1 MRGAL
6 TIGFVGR
13 ATLVVIALCAV
24 TAMAWLGREILFIA
38 FFAILVALFLSFFV
52 DPLVRWGVP
61 RTVAVI
67 GVVLIL
73 IALVV
78 LLTALA
84 WPTLNKQIIVVRA
97 EFPGA
102 VEDVTDWIQK
112 EYNKVLGEV
121 GQPSTAATD
130 VRRWVEQGLSNAL
143 AGALPFLNTA
153 IGAVVG
159 ILLLFFAGIYL
170 TVDPQLYIRGLVRLV
185 PPGGRN
191 RFARS
196 LDATGHDLRRW
207 ILGTVVNM
215 IIIGILSTLG
225 LLLLGVPAALAL
237 GLIAA
242 ALEFIPIFGP
252 VLSAIPAVAV
262 ALLTSPKLALWTI
275 VLYIVIQEFEA
286 HVLSPLVMRGAVRI
300 PPVLTLL
307 IGTFMFI
314 LFGFLG
320 LLLAVPLLAAALVLM
335 RCLYVKPLEMH
346 APPVGLE
353 E

>member
-1 MRGAL
+1 MS
-6 TIGFVGR
+6 
-13 ATLVVIALCAV
+13 
-24 TAMAWLGREILFIA
+24 WLGREILFIA
-38 FFAILVALFLSFFV
+38 FFSILVALFLSYFV
-52 DPLVRWGVP
+52 DPLVRWGIP

-78 LLTALA
+78 FLAVLA
-84 WPTLNKQIIVVRA
+84 WPTLNEQIIIVRA

-102 VEDVTDWIQK
+102 VDDVTDWIQK
-112 EYNKVLGEV
+112 EYNKILGEV
-121 GQPSTAATD
+121 GQPNTAAPQI
-130 VRRWVEQGLSNAL
+130 RSWVEQGLSNAL

-185 PPGGRN
+185 PPGGRD

-207 ILGTVVNM
+207 MLGTVVNM
-215 IIIGILSTLG
+215 IIIGILSTIG

-242 ALEFIPIFGP
+242 LLEFIPIFGP
-252 VLSAIPAVAV
+252 VLSAIPAVAI
-262 ALLTSPKLALWTI
+262 ALLTSPRLALWTI

-286 HVLSPLVMRGAVRI
+286 HILSPLVMRGAVRI

-320 LLLAVPLLAAALVLM
+320 LLLAVPILAAALVLV
-335 RCLYVKPLEMH
+335 RRLYVEPM
-346 APPVGLE
+346 E
-353 E
+353 ERAAVRGQPE